1 MCHLL
6 LESLFQIQNM
16 INTLFVLFQNP
27 KPISTSAE
35 RNLLIYMVFV
45 LIILFSFFIVFFMV
59 FLKRKNKMISEK
71 LEREQAFQEEISNT
85 QIEIQE
91 QTLKNIGQELHDN
104 IGQLLSVANMQM
116 SIMNTQV
123 QETIKEQFTETKNVV
138 KESLSE
144 LRALSKS
151 LNSDVIVNRGFQ
163 KSVENEV
170 ARLNK
175 LQLLSAELEIIGDET
190 QFANSK
196 DHIIL
201 FRIIQE
207 FISNTV
213 KYASAA
219 SLLVKLEYQQ
229 KNLLIEIVD
238 DGKGFDI
245 NSAEKGAG
253 LINMKNR
260 ADLIQ
265 AEFNL
270 HSAIKEG
277 TTLKLNYPYREE
289 IKLTF

>member
-1 MCHLL
+1 MIRSLL
-6 LESLFQIQNM
+6 FIVFQKQA
-16 INTLFVLFQNP
+16 V
-27 KPISTSAE
+27 STAAE
-35 RNLLIYMVFV
+35 RYLLMYMLAVLV
-45 LIILFSFFIVFFMV
+45 IVTALIIIFFIVFQ
-59 FLKRKNKMISEK
+59 KRKNKLLLDKI
-71 LEREQAFQEEISNT
+71 EREQAFQEELSNT

-116 SIMNTQV
+116 SIMNMQV
-123 QETIKEQFTETKNVV
+123 QESIKEQFTETKHVV

-163 KSVENEV
+163 KSVEIEV

-190 QFANSK
+190 LFSNSK
-196 DHIIL
+196 DSIIL
-201 FRIIQE
+201 FRILQE

-219 SLLVKLEYQQ
+219 SLLVKLEYQNE
-229 KNLLIEIVD
+229 NLLIQISD

-245 NSAEKGAG
+245 STAEKGAG
-253 LINMKNR
+253 LINMKSR
-260 ADLIQ
+260 ADLIN
-265 AEFNL
+265 AEFKL
-270 HSAIKEG
+270 ESEIKEG
-277 TTLKLNYPYREE
+277 TSLQINYPYREE
-289 IKLTF
+289 TKLTF

>member
-1 MCHLL
+1 MVQTGDPL
-6 LESLFQIQNM
+6 
-16 INTLFVLFQNP
+16 V
-27 KPISTSAE
+27 STAAE
-35 RNLLIYMVFV
+35 RYLLIYMIGVLLLV
-45 LIILFSFFIVFFMV
+45 CALIILIFIFFN
-59 FLKRKNKMISEK
+59 KRKNKLLLDKI
-71 LEREQAFQEEISNT
+71 EREQAFQEELSNT

-116 SIMNTQV
+116 SIMNMQV
-123 QETIKEQFTETKNVV
+123 QESIKEQFTETKNVV

-144 LRALSKS
+144 VRALSKS
-151 LNSDVIVNRGFQ
+151 LNSDVIINRGFQ

-175 LQLLSAELEIIGDET
+175 LQLLSAELKIVGDET
-190 QFANSK
+190 HFANSK
-196 DHIIL
+196 DSIIL

-213 KYASAA
+213 KYANSAG
-219 SLLVKLEYQQ
+219 LMITLEYQQ
-229 KNLLIEIVD
+229 NNLLIEIAD

-265 AEFNL
+265 ADFNL

-289 IKLTF
+289 TKLTF

>member
-1 MCHLL
+1 MVQTGDPL
-6 LESLFQIQNM
+6 
-16 INTLFVLFQNP
+16 V
-27 KPISTSAE
+27 STAAE
-35 RNLLIYMVFV
+35 RYLLVYMIGVLLIVCT
-45 LIILFSFFIVFFMV
+45 LIILIFIFFN
-59 FLKRKNKMISEK
+59 KRKNKLLLEK
-71 LEREQAFQEEISNT
+71 IEREQAFQEEISNT

-170 ARLNK
+170 VRLNK

-245 NSAEKGAG
+245 ALAEKGAG

-260 ADLIQ
+260 ADLIH

-277 TTLKLNYPYREE
+277 TTLKLNYPYREAT
-289 IKLTF
+289 KLTF

>member
-1 MCHLL
+1 MIRSLLFILLQNQAVSTAAERYLL
-6 LESLFQIQNM
+6 LYM
-16 INTLFVLFQNP
+16 IAVLV
-27 KPISTSAE
+27 IVTA
-35 RNLLIYMVFV
+35 
-45 LIILFSFFIVFFMV
+45 LIIVFFIVFQ
-59 FLKRKNKMISEK
+59 KRKNKLLLDKI
-71 LEREQAFQEEISNT
+71 EREKVFQEELSNT

-116 SIMNTQV
+116 SIMNMQV
-123 QETIKEQFTETKNVV
+123 QESIKEQFTETKNVV

-190 QFANSK
+190 LFSNSK
-196 DHIIL
+196 DSIIL
-201 FRIIQE
+201 FRILQE

-219 SLLVKLEYQQ
+219 SLLVKLEYQNE
-229 KNLLIEIVD
+229 NLLIQISD

-245 NSAEKGAG
+245 STAEKGAG
-253 LINMKNR
+253 LINMKSR
-260 ADLIQ
+260 ADLIH
-265 AEFNL
+265 AAFNL
-270 HSAIKEG
+270 RSEIKEG
-277 TTLKLNYPYREE
+277 TSLQINYPYREE
-289 IKLTF
+289 TKLTF

>member
-1 MCHLL
+1 
-6 LESLFQIQNM
+6 M
-16 INTLFVLFQNP
+16 INTLAILLQNP

-45 LIILFSFFIVFFMV
+45 LIILFSFFIVFFIV

-71 LEREQAFQEEISNT
+71 LQQEQDFQEQISNI

-116 SIMNTQV
+116 SIMNMHV
-123 QETIKEQFTETKNVV
+123 QEAIKEQFAETKNVV
-138 KESLSE
+138 KDSLSE
-144 LRALSKS
+144 VRVLSKS

-170 ARLNK
+170 TRLNK
-175 LQLLSAELEIIGDET
+175 LKLLSAKLEIVGNVT
-190 QFANSK
+190 LFSNSK
-196 DHIIL
+196 DSIIL

-219 SLLVKLEYQQ
+219 SLIVKLDYQE
-229 KNLLIEIVD
+229 KHLIINIAD
-238 DGKGFDI
+238 DGKGFDM
-245 NSAEKGAG
+245 NLAETGSG
-253 LINMKNR
+253 LLNMKSR
-260 ADLIQ
+260 ADLIK
-265 AEFNL
+265 ADFDMLSE
-270 HSAIKEG
+270 IKQG
-277 TTLKLNYPYREE
+277 TSLQINYPYREQ